1 MGEQGF
7 LRKTGLWR
15 LGGRKFALLVMW
27 VGYGEAPVAGRV
39 GGHQS
44 FTMVTKV
51 TTENGDQKLSLT
63 LEALG

>member
-15 LGGRKFALLVMW
+15 LGGRHFALLVIW
-27 VGYGEAPVAGRV
+27 VVYGETPIAGRI

-51 TTENGDQKLSLT
+51 TTETGDQKLSLT